1 MKNGRNEKHMI
12 HALKL
17 QLGHRSPRT
26 TLSYTRDPL
35 PERLRE
41 SFERLEIKKETEES
55 PEGRS

>member
-1 MKNGRNEKHMI
+1 MKNCRNEKHMI

-35 PERLRE
+35 FEHLRE
-41 SFERLEIKKETEES
+41 SLKRFKIKKETEEP
-55 PEGRS
+55 PEERS